1 MSINYNYFK
10 IKHVYALE
18 DCKDD
23 SNSPPFTTD
32 IIAKMWLYSISHQQ
46 LESISLLLRFGL

>member
-32 IIAKMWLYSISHQQ
+32 IIAKMWLYSISHQ
-46 LESISLLLRFGL
+46 

>member
-1 MSINYNYFK
+1 MENTTFTHCWCEYKLYNYFK

-23 SNSPPFTTD
+23 SNSPPFPTD
-32 IIAKMWLYSISHQQ
+32 IIAKM
-46 LESISLLLRFGL
+46 